1 MKMKKVLIRTFLA
14 SVLPFLLLPQT
25 AMRSSAKERSNDEQ
39 IIRLS
44 ASTFEFK
51 PNEITVKKGVPVTV
65 ELVSE
70 DRKHGFK
77 LAGFSVRTSRPAVLK
92 RYDSLPTRPAPSPFS
107 AMSFAVMAMKKC
119 LERSR

>member
-77 LAGFSVRTSRPAVLK
+77 LAGFNLRADVKAGSVEKIRFTPDKAGTFTL
-92 RYDSLPTRPAPSPFS
+92 
-107 AMSFAVMAMKKC
+107 
-119 LERSR
+119 